1 MTTRDAFIAVN
12 RFGLGARSGELAAA
26 SSDPRGWLE
35 RQLGSV
41 PDPRIADETGGQR
54 LVQLLETRRRGG
66 DAAVLQELRQ
76 GIRQH
81 YIDDMGRRARAQI
94 DSDAPLH
101 ERLVAFWSNH
111 FTVSVQRPICLGLVG
126 PFEQE
131 AIRPY
136 VTGRFGDMLLAVARH
151 PAMLSYLD
159 NAQSIGP
166 DSRAGQRTRRGLNE
180 NLAREIM
187 ELHTLGVNGGYT
199 QTDVREFAKIL
210 TGWSVA
216 RENERDAG
224 SFMFRPFVH
233 EPGDKQLLGV
243 SYREGGEQE
252 GVAALSALARHPATA
267 THIATKLARH
277 FVADQPP
284 QALVDRL
291 ARLFRDSN
299 GDLGQLTRAIIAAPE
314 TWTEPTP
321 KVKSPSELVIS
332 ALRAIGFAGENRVL
346 VQAQTL
352 LGQAPLGAPSP
363 AGWPDVA
370 NQWIGPE
377 SVIRRAEWTMALG
390 QRAAQSK
397 SPTALFDETIAPV
410 AGADTRA
417 QVERAASAA
426 EGIAL
431 VLASPEFQ
439 RR

>member
-12 RFGLGARSGELAAA
+12 RFGLGARPSELAAA
-26 SSDPRGWLE
+26 GSDPRGWLE
-35 RQLGSV
+35 RQLGAV
-41 PDPRIADETGGQR
+41 PAPRIVDATGGQR
-54 LVQLLETRRRGG
+54 LAQLLETRRRGG
-66 DAAVLQELRQ
+66 DAAVQQELRQ
-76 GIRQH
+76 GIREH
-81 YIDDMGRRARAQI
+81 YLDDMGRRARAQI
-94 DSDAPLH
+94 DSENPLH

-136 VTGRFGDMLLAVARH
+136 VTGKFRDMLLAVARH
-151 PAMLSYLD
+151 PAMLTYLD
-159 NAQSIGP
+159 NAQSVGP
-166 DSRAGQRTRRGLNE
+166 QSRAGQRAQRGLNE

-216 RENERDAG
+216 REGEQNEG
-224 SFMFRPFVH
+224 GFLFRAVIH

-243 SYREGGEQE
+243 RYGESGERE
-252 GVAALSALARHPATA
+252 GVAALTALARHPATA
-267 THIATKLARH
+267 THVATKLARH

-284 QALVDRL
+284 SALVERL
-291 ARLFRDSN
+291 ARLFRDSD
-299 GDLGQLTRAIIAAPE
+299 GDLAQLARAVIAAPE
-314 TWTEPTP
+314 TWSQPTP
-321 KVKSPSELVIS
+321 KVKTPSELIVS
-332 ALRAIGFAGENRVL
+332 ALRATGFAGENRVL
-346 VQAQTL
+346 VQAQTM
-352 LGQAPLGAPSP
+352 LGQMPLGAPSP

-370 NQWIGPE
+370 SQWIGPE

-390 QRAAQSK
+390 HRVAQSIA
-397 SPTALFDETIAPV
+397 PTELFDATIAPV
-410 AGADTRA
+410 AGADTRMLVA
-417 QVERAASAA
+417 NAPSAA
-426 EGIAL
+426 DGVAL